1 MGQFRTVLGDLD
13 TEKMG
18 FTMPHE
24 HVLTDPKGGGTK
36 ATGEEGADHA
46 LNVPEISL
54 AMCVEY
60 KEAGGDTLVE
70 ATPKTWGRNTL
81 GMVDISKASGVNLVA
96 CCGVICEEHGMD
108 PATTGMSINDI
119 ADEMIHDIT
128 EGMDGT
134 TSKAGWIKVGTAYMH
149 ITENEE
155 KFIRAGARAATKT
168 GVPLHAHTTNGTMG
182 IEITE
187 ILQDEGYN
195 MERMIIAHVDRN
207 PDLWYHREMLKTGV
221 YLIYDGPGKAKYYP
235 DTIRIDLLRQLV
247 ADGYEDKLMICN
259 DMGRRSHH
267 KVYGGGPGLPW
278 IKERF
283 LPRLINDEG
292 FDEAV
297 VHKFMYENPHRI
309 YTMVDPA

>member
-1 MGQFRTVLGDLD
+1 MGRVRTILGDIAAADL
-13 TEKMG
+13 G

-24 HVLTDPKGGGTK
+24 HILTDPQGAGTK
-36 ATGEEGADHA
+36 AVGAMGADHA
-46 LNVPEISL
+46 LNIQEKANEI
-54 AMCVEY
+54 CVEY
-60 KEAGGDTLVE
+60 ADAGGGTLVE

-81 GMVDISKASGVNLVA
+81 GMVEASQKSGVHVIA

-108 PATTGMSINDI
+108 PATDHMTVNDI

-134 TSKAGWIKVGTAYMH
+134 GHKAGWIKVGTAYMRV
-149 ITENEE
+149 TPNEE
-155 KFIRAGARAATKT
+155 KFIRAGAIAATKT

-187 ILQDEGYN
+187 ILQDAGFD
-195 MERMIIAHVDRN
+195 MGRMIIAHVDRN
-207 PDLWYHREMLKTGV
+207 PDLWYHRQMLKAGV
-221 YLIYDGPGKAKYYP
+221 SLIYDGPGKAKYYP

-259 DMGRRSHH
+259 DMGRRGYH
-267 KVYGGGPGLPW
+267 KAYGGGPGLSW

-283 LPRLINDEG
+283 IPRLVDDEG
-292 FDEAV
+292 FDAAV
-297 VHKFMYENPHRI
+297 VHKFNYENPQRL
-309 YTMVDPA
+309 YSMVDPA

>member
-1 MGQFRTVLGDLD
+1 MGKVRTILGDIDASQL
-13 TEKMG
+13 G

-24 HVLTDPKGGGTK
+24 HILTDPKGDGTK
-36 ATGEEGADHA
+36 AVGEEGADHA
-46 LNVPEISL
+46 LNVLELSL
-54 AMCVEY
+54 AMCNEY
-60 KEAGGDTLVE
+60 KAAGGGTLVE
-70 ATPKTWGRNTL
+70 ATPKTWGRNTP
-81 GMVDISKASGVNLVA
+81 GMVHCSKESGVHVIA

-108 PATTGMSINDI
+108 PKTSEMSINQI

-128 EGMDGT
+128 VGMDGT
-134 TSKAGWIKVGTAYMH
+134 THKAGWIKVGTAYMH
-149 ITENEE
+149 ITPNEE
-155 KFIRAGARAATKT
+155 KYIRAGARAAMKT

-187 ILQDEGYN
+187 ILKSEKFD

-207 PDLWYHREMLKTGV
+207 PDVWYHREMLKTGV

-235 DTIRIDLLRQLV
+235 DSIRIEVLRQLV
-247 ADGYEDKLMICN
+247 ADGYEDKLMMCN

-292 FDEAV
+292 FAPEV
-297 VHKFMYENPHRI
+297 VHKFMHDNPQRI
-309 YTMVDPA
+309 YSMVDPR

>member
-1 MGQFRTVLGDLD
+1 MGKVRTILGDIEAAEL
-13 TEKMG
+13 G

-24 HVLTDPKGGGTK
+24 HILTDPKGEGSK
-36 ATGEEGADHA
+36 AIGEEGADHA
-46 LNVPEISL
+46 LNVLELSL
-54 AMCVEY
+54 AMCNEY
-60 KEAGGDTLVE
+60 KAAGGGALVE
-70 ATPKTWGRNTL
+70 ATPKTWGRNTP
-81 GMVDISKASGVNLVA
+81 GMVKCSQESGVHVIA

-108 PATTGMSINDI
+108 PKTSEMTVDQI

-128 EGMDGT
+128 VGMDGT
-134 TSKAGWIKVGTAYMH
+134 SHKAGWIKVGTAYMH
-149 ITENEE
+149 ITPNEE
-155 KFIRAGARAATKT
+155 KYIRAGARAATKT

-187 ILQDEGYN
+187 ILRDEKFD

-207 PDLWYHREMLKTGV
+207 PDVWYHRQMLKTGV

-235 DTIRIDLLRQLV
+235 DSIRIEVLRQLV
-247 ADGYEDKLMICN
+247 KDGYEDKLMICN

-283 LPRLINDEG
+283 LPRLIDDEG
-292 FDEAV
+292 FAPQV
-297 VHKFMYENPHRI
+297 VHKFMYENPQRI
-309 YTMVDPA
+309 YSMVASR

>member
-1 MGQFRTVLGDLD
+1 MAKVRTILGDVEASQL
-13 TEKMG
+13 G

-24 HVLTDPKGGGTK
+24 HIMTDPKGEGSK
-36 ATGEEGADHA
+36 AIGEEGADHA
-46 LNVPEISL
+46 LNVFELSL
-54 AMCVEY
+54 AMCREY
-60 KEAGGDTLVE
+60 KVAGGGTLVE
-70 ATPKTWGRNTL
+70 ATPKTWGRNTP
-81 GMVDISKASGVNLVA
+81 GMVECSEQSGVHVIA

-108 PATTGMSINDI
+108 PKTSGMTINQI

-128 EGMDGT
+128 VGMDA
-134 TSKAGWIKVGTAYMH
+134 TSHKAGWIKVGTAYMH
-149 ITENEE
+149 ITPNEE
-155 KFIRAGARAATKT
+155 KYIRAGARAATKT

-187 ILQDEGYN
+187 ILRDEKFD

-207 PDLWYHREMLKTGV
+207 PDVWYHRQMLKTGV

-235 DTIRIDLLRQLV
+235 DSIRIEVLRQLV
-247 ADGYEDKLMICN
+247 KDGYEDKLMICN

-292 FDEAV
+292 FAPEV
-297 VHKFMYENPHRI
+297 VHKFMHDNPQRI
-309 YTMVDPA
+309 YAMVYPR